1 MGARSVQVVQIS
13 GTLRFPPRGE
23 PFTVTRV
30 HLAVRDVSEL
40 DGPARTVAQL
50 DLPGVQV
57 PATGLEVPFTVHAEL
72 PDPARTYALRAHADT
87 DGSGSVKPGDLVTT
101 SVHVV
106 GPSGRPAVLPLEPVT
121 D

>member
-1 MGARSVQVVQIS
+1 MQIVQIS

-23 PFTVTRV
+23 PLTVARV
-30 HLAVRDVSEL
+30 RIAVRDVSEL

-50 DLPGVQV
+50 DLPGVHV
-57 PATGLEVPFTVHAEL
+57 PPAGLELPFTVHAEL

-87 DGSGSVKPGDLVTT
+87 DGSGAVNPGDLVTT
-101 SVHVV
+101 SVHLV
-106 GPSGRPAVLPLEPVT
+106 GSSNRLAMLPLEPVT

>member
-1 MGARSVQVVQIS
+1 MQIVQIS

-23 PFTVTRV
+23 PFTVARV
-30 HLAVRDVSEL
+30 HLAVRDVGEL
-40 DGPARTVAQL
+40 DGPARTIAQI

-57 PATGLEVPFTVHAEL
+57 PAAGLELPFTVHADL
-72 PDPARTYALRAHADT
+72 PDPARTYALRAHADV
-87 DGSGSVKPGDLVTT
+87 DGSGAVKPGDLVTT

-106 GPSGRPAVLPLEPVT
+106 GPSDRPAVLPLEPVT